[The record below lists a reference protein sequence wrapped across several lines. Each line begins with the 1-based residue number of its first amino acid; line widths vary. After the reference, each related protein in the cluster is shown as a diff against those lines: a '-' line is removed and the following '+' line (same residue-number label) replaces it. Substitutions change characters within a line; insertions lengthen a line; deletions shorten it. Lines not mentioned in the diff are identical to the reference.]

1 MKAIRATKFGS
12 SAVLKL
18 CEIPIPDPNPDEV
31 LVRVWASGVNFID
44 IYQRAGAYVNSPTPP
59 FTLGVEGSG
68 VIELVG
74 SDVTEFKAGD
84 RVAWAMVAGSYAE
97 YCCILASKIV
107 PIPSNIE
114 LDTAAAM
121 MLQGMTAN
129 YLTSSTFPARS
140 GQVAVV
146 HAAAGGTGALISQML
161 VARGVTVIATTSTD
175 EKEEVARAAGAHY
188 VIRYDKQSISEEVL
202 KISSNKGVDV
212 VYDGVGLA
220 TFDESLKCL
229 KPRGMMVLFGA
240 SSGAVPPF
248 ELQRLN
254 TGGSLYITRPTLTH
268 YIATEEELRERA
280 RAIFELVIDNRLSI
294 RIGHRYPLAEAFQ
307 AHDDLSGRK
316 STGKL
321 LLIT

>member
-1 MKAIRATKFGS
+1 MKAIRVTEFGNS
-12 SAVLKL
+12 TVLKL
-18 CEIPIPDPNPDEV
+18 GEIPIPDPKQDEV
-31 LVRVWASGVNFID
+31 LVRVKTSGVNFID
-44 IYQRAGAYVNSPTPP
+44 IYQRSSAYVNSPVPP
-59 FTLGVEGSG
+59 FTPGVEGSG

-74 SDVTEFKAGD
+74 SDVSEFKAGD
-84 RVAWAMVAGSYAE
+84 RVAWVMVTGSYAE
-97 YCCILASKIV
+97 YCCVPASKIV
-107 PIPSNIE
+107 KVPSNIE

-121 MLQGMTAN
+121 MLQGITAN
-129 YLTSSTFPARS
+129 YLTTSTFPAKS

-161 VARGVTVIATTSTD
+161 VERGVTVIATTSTV
-175 EKEEVARAAGAHY
+175 EKEKIARATGAHY
-188 VIRYDKQSISEEVL
+188 VVRYDKQSISEEVL
-202 KISSNKGVDV
+202 KISNKKGVDV
-212 VYDGVGLA
+212 VYDGVGLS

-248 ELQRLN
+248 DLQRLN
-254 TGGSLYITRPTLTH
+254 SGGSLYITRPSISH

-280 RAIFELVIDNRLSI
+280 RAIFELVAEGGLSI

-321 LLIT
+321 LLIP